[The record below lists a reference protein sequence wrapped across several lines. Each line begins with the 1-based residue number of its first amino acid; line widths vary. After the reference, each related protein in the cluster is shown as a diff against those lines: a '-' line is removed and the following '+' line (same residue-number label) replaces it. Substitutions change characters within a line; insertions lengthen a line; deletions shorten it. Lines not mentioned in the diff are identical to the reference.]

1 MKTYKQFAEQEGV
14 RRVDFVDGIT
24 GEKETMNEIL
34 PAIAGVARA
43 AVGAAKVAG
52 GVGKKAVKTVKKVAK
67 PIVKKAGKVAADQAI
82 KYRDKQK
89 PQAKKDRDAM
99 GRRESVEED
108 TASIDV
114 KRDRI
119 RKQRE
124 KMGMA
129 PKKKTTASEPQKKS
143 MWGKAGQAAAR
154 AGGYKLMN
162 GEETMKKSIEEVA
175 FDVMSEKRKETPDEW
190 MKRTG
195 KKPTTVKGGLG
206 SAGKKQV
213 AQFKK
218 KYGAMKSR
226 EDELDARD
234 KAERDKNNA
243 EEMAYEMNSYVKTL
257 AQDRYKNLWAEAAKA
272 KEGEDPEPVKG
283 KKTMTGEKQEGVKI
297 NPKEAMPSPG
307 PKVGALS

>member
-34 PAIAGVARA
+34 PALVGGAARA
-43 AVGAAKVAG
+43 VGGAVRAAGSVAKAGA
-52 GVGKKAVKTVKKVAK
+52 KVAK
-67 PIVKKAGKVAADQAI
+67 PVAKKVIKTAKKVVKKTGKVAGAVASSVPSPEVNVTI
-82 KYRDKQK
+82 NKKDKQK

-99 GRRESVEED
+99 GRHESVEEV
-108 TASIDV
+108 V
-114 KRDRI
+114 K
-119 RKQRE
+119 
-124 KMGMA
+124 A
-129 PKKKTTASEPQKKS
+129 VLT
-143 MWGKAGQAAAR
+143 
-154 AGGYKLMN
+154 
-162 GEETMKKSIEEVA
+162 
-175 FDVMSEKRKETPDEW
+175 EKRKETPDEW